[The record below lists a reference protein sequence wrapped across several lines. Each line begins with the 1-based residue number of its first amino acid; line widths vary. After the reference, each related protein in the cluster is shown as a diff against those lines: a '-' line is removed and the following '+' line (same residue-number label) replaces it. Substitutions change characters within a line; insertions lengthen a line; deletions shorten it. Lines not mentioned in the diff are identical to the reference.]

1 MQDASLGVER
11 LDRLEPGPQEGLEFG
26 RQLGTGHPSDPFAPL
41 AGLLR
46 FGRRQVVE
54 PDARMCVDDP
64 ERLVLALEIGD
75 DLGQHRV
82 LEHIGEIARVIAVTV
97 IHRLA

>member
-1 MQDASLGVER
+1 MG
-11 LDRLEPGPQEGLEFG
+11 
-26 RQLGTGHPSDPFAPL
+26 
-41 AGLLR
+41 
-46 FGRRQVVE
+46 
-54 PDARMCVDDP
+54 VDDP